1 AGTRLA
7 AAPLTLDHR
16 PDRPDEMVRVQALGA
31 RVEYFR
37 YADGTLGQLPRL
49 FADQAEGPGLPLSR
63 GIGFCDPLAAKA
75 GVVPEPEVSMRR
87 LTRADRFV
95 VLGSDGLWAS
105 LSAAEAVAV
114 VEQVAGSVMWGGSV
128 GADEEEGGAEAR
140 EAAERA
146 AAASGP
152 GGRPRLPPLSDAA
165 SAVHVSPAPIG
176 GESVAW
182 AAADGGPVTGMGGGA
197 SAGAVPA
204 RGCSEAKQGEPGTGT
219 WLAAD
224 WDLAELLLPEPVRLA
239 RQLRLRRLAA
249 AAAEALCAASL
260 ENDRMRRDRRGRR
273 DDVTAI
279 VLWLDHPPKAP

>member
-1 AGTRLA
+1 
-7 AAPLTLDHR
+7 
-16 PDRPDEMVRVQALGA
+16 MVRVQALGA

-114 VEQVAGSVMWGGSV
+114 VEQVAG
-128 GADEEEGGAEAR
+128 
-140 EAAERA
+140 
-146 AAASGP
+146 
-152 GGRPRLPPLSDAA
+152 
-165 SAVHVSPAPIG
+165 
-176 GESVAW
+176 
-182 AAADGGPVTGMGGGA
+182 
-197 SAGAVPA
+197 
-204 RGCSEAKQGEPGTGT
+204 EAKQGEPGTGT

-260 ENDRMRRDRRGRR
+260 ENDRMRRDRQGRR